1 MDFGLQVAYKYFE
14 YCTNFERPDHSVLL
28 CDVDGG
34 TTPTG
39 PHYKAAVIPPNNKQ
53 QQRKRCV
60 FREMANRL
68 RSPRVLCGV

>member
-34 TTPTG
+34 TTPPTG
-39 PHYKAAVIPPNNKQ
+39 PHYKAAVIPPNNK

>member
-39 PHYKAAVIPPNNKQ
+39 QNYKAAVIPPNNKKQ
-53 QQRKRCV
+53 SKRCG

>member
-14 YCTNFERPDHSVLL
+14 YCTNFERPDYSVLL
-28 CDVDGG
+28 CDGG
-34 TTPTG
+34 ITPTG
-39 PHYKAAVIPPNNKQ
+39 PHYKAAVIPPNNK

>member
-34 TTPTG
+34 LG
-39 PHYKAAVIPPNNKQ
+39 EPHHQPP
-53 QQRKRCV
+53 
-60 FREMANRL
+60 L
-68 RSPRVLCGV
+68 